1 MNKEVDLGRSSAEPL
16 DNAQHLGVQQR
27 WTVLATIIVACCL
40 LALIGYLGFTA
51 GAIIERGDGVN
62 HYSISRW
69 SWSHPHLLLDHWGKP
84 LFTLLASPFAQFG
97 MNGVLVF
104 GLVISFVAV
113 LFGIR
118 VLRSIGPLAPLA
130 FVVLLLT
137 APLYVLMVMAG
148 MTEPLFG
155 VLTVVVVALFH
166 IGKDRTAAVVASFLP
181 FARPEAVVFLPFV
194 ALWLVIDK
202 RWKLIPILTAG
213 SVVYALIGWHVL
225 GDPLWYFHN
234 DPYAN
239 GPSIYGSGDPW
250 IFLRRLDSITGRPL
264 MVLFGLGLIVWPVL
278 RRIDRTERRAADRM
292 LVLCALPV
300 AGILAIHMVLWG
312 LGIKG
317 SAGILRVASTAV
329 PVAAL
334 FASYVPLRLL
344 TTWRPGIHP
353 SGPMTGLLTAGLL
366 IWSLVDLH
374 GRRMFPIPPD
384 PDEHALRDAGELIKH
399 ELDKGAKLF
408 TTHPFLAICADVDPF
423 DSEQYEM
430 SYGYPIASRMES
442 GDILFWD
449 NELGPNESGIPF
461 DSLWNDQR
469 LELIGFFEPTKGH
482 KVIRGVYY
490 ELFVFRCAPAQR
502 IAKTDTLVMNTH
514 ADETIELDLEPLR
527 TNDDPGTKEAQRNT
541 VVGLRGLP
549 RIPAEALL
557 DEYHFQMRVSI
568 PRRSNKVPLWVY
580 EQWKDDELVRRRQE
594 ELEAGVET
602 ITLRLPPDNG
612 DVSHVFRLDDPGDTG
627 CRISN
632 LIVVRH
638 RWTQLTGSNMN

>member
-1 MNKEVDLGRSSAEPL
+1 M
-16 DNAQHLGVQQR
+16 
-27 WTVLATIIVACCL
+27 
-40 LALIGYLGFTA
+40 
-51 GAIIERGDGVN
+51 
-62 HYSISRW
+62 
-69 SWSHPHLLLDHWGKP
+69 
-84 LFTLLASPFAQFG
+84 
-97 MNGVLVF
+97 
-104 GLVISFVAV
+104 
-113 LFGIR
+113 
-118 VLRSIGPLAPLA
+118 APLA

-155 VLTVVVVALFH
+155 VLTVVVVYLFH
-166 IGKDRTAAVVASFLP
+166 NGKDRTASVVASFLP
-181 FARPEAVVFLPFV
+181 FARPEAVVFLPIV
-194 ALWLVIDK
+194 ALWSVIDG
-202 RWKLIPILTAG
+202 RWRNTPLLATG
-213 SVVYALIGWHVL
+213 SVVYALIGWLAL
-225 GDPLWYFHN
+225 GDPLWYLNN

-264 MVLFGLGLIVWPVL
+264 MVMFGLGLVLWPIL
-278 RRIDRTERRAADRM
+278 RRNDRTERRAADRM

-300 AGILAIHMVLWG
+300 AGILAIHMTLWG

-329 PVAAL
+329 PLAAL
-334 FASYVPLRLL
+334 FASYVPFRLL
-344 TTWRPGIHP
+344 TMWQP
-353 SGPMTGLLTAGLL
+353 SMGARGSATGLMTAGLL

-374 GRRMFPIPPD
+374 GRRMFPIPANA
-384 PDEHALRDAGELIKH
+384 DEQALRDAGDLIKH

-423 DSEQYEM
+423 DSERYEM
-430 SYGYPIASRMES
+430 SYGYPLAISRMEP

-490 ELFVFRCAPAQR
+490 ELFVFRCAPAHR
-502 IAKTDTLVMNTH
+502 IAKTDTLVMSTH
-514 ADETIELDLEPLR
+514 ADETIKLDFEPLR
-527 TNDDPGTKEAQRNT
+527 THDDPRPKEAMSNP

-549 RIPAEALL
+549 PIPVEALL
-557 DEYHFQMRVSI
+557 DEYHLRMRVTI
-568 PRRSNKVPLWVY
+568 PRNSNKVPLWVY
-580 EQWKDDELVRRRQE
+580 EQWKDNELVRRRQE
-594 ELEAGVET
+594 ELEEGVET
-602 ITLRLPPDNG
+602 ITLRLPPD
-612 DVSHVFRLDDPGDTG
+612 DSDFSHVFRLDDPGDTG

-632 LIVVRH
+632 LTLVRH
-638 RWTQLTGSNMN
+638 RWKQITGSPMN